1 MNLNNLSL
9 ATKLRSAFLIV
20 PVLLIIAI
28 TVYSGI
34 NLIRNQNQIK
44 KSTATQVAQSV
55 IEKIDRNFYER
66 FGDVQAYAVNHLAV
80 ETALHD
86 SVSAQAQ
93 SFINTMTRYYVL
105 YDLMMILNSK
115 GDVVACNTV
124 DKNNYVLQTGFLRGK
139 NFSNTEWFKVC
150 TSVEG
155 PIGGAWYSDFMVN
168 PHVAQIYEKNGWGM
182 AFAAPIKDNNGNV
195 VGVWYNFASWKEVTQ
210 GIRQEALVSLK
221 KSEPQSEIFL
231 IDENNNIIDASD
243 EKLVLQHKLEPA
255 LLENETAV
263 INSGNYTLDSKDY
276 IHGLAASSG
285 AYTYK
290 GKNWRCITSISKAT
304 ASLGS
309 FFTIDLI
316 VIDIIFLIIA
326 AVVASIIS
334 KNLVNKIYQLRDIIN
349 KLSAGDIS
357 DIKVNWQG
365 NDELAEMGKSVEILT
380 IGLKQTSTFAE
391 EVGKGNFEATFT
403 PLSKADSLGNALIQ
417 MSNNLK
423 IASEEDKKRSWA
435 TEGLARFAEILR
447 LQTDLNKLAE
457 NIIAGLVKYLN
468 INQGSLF
475 ILNDTNEH
483 NLYLEMIACYAYDKK
498 KYLEKTVQLGEGL
511 IGQAFLEQ
519 ESVYRTDIPQN
530 YINIT
535 SGLGDATPACI
546 LIVPLKINGK
556 VEGMIELASFT
567 LLESYQIAFVE
578 KLSENIA
585 SSISTVKINLVTRR
599 LLEESQQQAEE
610 MRSQEEEMRQNMEEL
625 VATQEEM
632 HRKESEYLELIGQLK
647 SNVELNQS

>member
-1 MNLNNLSL
+1 
-9 ATKLRSAFLIV
+9 
-20 PVLLIIAI
+20 
-28 TVYSGI
+28 
-34 NLIRNQNQIK
+34 
-44 KSTATQVAQSV
+44 
-55 IEKIDRNFYER
+55 
-66 FGDVQAYAVNHLAV
+66 
-80 ETALHD
+80 
-86 SVSAQAQ
+86 
-93 SFINTMTRYYVL
+93 
-105 YDLMMILNSK
+105 
-115 GDVVACNTV
+115 
-124 DKNNYVLQTGFLRGK
+124 
-139 NFSNTEWFKVC
+139 
-150 TSVEG
+150 
-155 PIGGAWYSDFMVN
+155 
-168 PHVAQIYEKNGWGM
+168 
-182 AFAAPIKDNNGNV
+182 
-195 VGVWYNFASWKEVTQ
+195 
-210 GIRQEALVSLK
+210 
-221 KSEPQSEIFL
+221 
-231 IDENNNIIDASD
+231 
-243 EKLVLQHKLEPA
+243 
-255 LLENETAV
+255 
-263 INSGNYTLDSKDY
+263 
-276 IHGLAASSG
+276 
-285 AYTYK
+285 
-290 GKNWRCITSISKAT
+290 
-304 ASLGS
+304 
-309 FFTIDLI
+309 
-316 VIDIIFLIIA
+316 
-326 AVVASIIS
+326 
-334 KNLVNKIYQLRDIIN
+334 
-349 KLSAGDIS
+349 LSAGDIS